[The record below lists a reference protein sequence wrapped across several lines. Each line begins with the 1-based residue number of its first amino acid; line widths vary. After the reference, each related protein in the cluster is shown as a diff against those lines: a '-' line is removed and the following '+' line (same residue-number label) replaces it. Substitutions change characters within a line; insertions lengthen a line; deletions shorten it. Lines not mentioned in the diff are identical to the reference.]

1 MADRPTLYPVQ
12 SGTNLLQSHS
22 EYISRIRSLVGVE
35 DTEWNMLYA
44 RMLERFAELVQ
55 ECPASEA
62 HHHDERGG
70 LLKHTLDVASKSI
83 DRAAKDLWFNQDD
96 ASATRLMIVSLA
108 LLHDIAKILTD
119 HIIQLYD
126 AAEDEI
132 GRWCPAIGL
141 MTDHTNAK
149 FYSHT
154 FNPNREYSLHKGAA
168 GLLVWLIIPSE
179 VHASLYGHPHLY
191 QKWLSFNSGQ
201 LGAEDD
207 IAQIITSADM
217 TSSAEGMNVEGE
229 NMSGKKRLVEHYKEE
244 LVAICTNGSV
254 KINKPGGMAF
264 ITATDVYFVCKST
277 IDYMRKNLS
286 IQNVN
291 IPPNNN
297 HVYDDLQNYGLLIAK
312 TDGKAIRKVHI
323 IVASNKEGASDW
335 ANDLTTFKVSRENL
349 FGDERVLE
357 LKGSVKELDE
367 ASVAEDEATSPFE
380 ADSPSKEQVVKSE
393 VQSDDT
399 DFWNWVV
406 ESLNS
411 GDLSYSCSGAE
422 YHFVDEGLFIVSPN
436 AYKTFCITRNLE
448 WKLVQKKH
456 FKDLRKFEP
465 SSAELQTYMVRSTGT
480 TLTGIVVQDITVFEP
495 RVSRKKNERL
505 ERIEKAA

>member
-1 MADRPTLYPVQ
+1 MANKPTLYPIQ
-12 SGTNLLQSHS
+12 SGADLLQPHS
-22 EYISRIRSLVGVE
+22 EYINRIRSLVGVE
-35 DTEWNMLYA
+35 DTQWNTLYA

-83 DRAAKDLWFNQDD
+83 DRVAKDLWFNQDD

-126 AAEDEI
+126 VSEDDI

-168 GLLVWLIIPSE
+168 GLFVWLIVPSE
-179 VHASLYGHPHLY
+179 VHASLYGHPQLY

-201 LGAEDD
+201 LGVEDD
-207 IAQIITSADM
+207 IAQIITLADM
-217 TSSAEGMNVEGE
+217 TSSAEGMNTEGE

-244 LVAICTNGSV
+244 LAAICTDGAV

-264 ITATDVYFVCKST
+264 ITETDVYFVCKST
-277 IDYMRKNLS
+277 IDYIRKNLS
-286 IQNVN
+286 IKNVN

-297 HVYDDLQNYGLLIAK
+297 HVFDDLQNYGLLIAK

-323 IVASNKEGASDW
+323 IVSANKEGGSDW
-335 ANDLTTFKVSRENL
+335 AKDLTTFKVSREDL
-349 FGDERVLE
+349 FGDEQVLE
-357 LKGSVKELDE
+357 LKGSIKELDE
-367 ASVAEDEATSPFE
+367 ALATEDEDIPPFE
-380 ADSPSKEQVVKSE
+380 EDSGNKEQTVESE
-393 VQSDDT
+393 VQSDDI

-406 ESLNS
+406 ESLNN
-411 GDLSYSCSGAE
+411 GELSYSCPGAE
-422 YHFVDEGLFIVSPN
+422 YHFVDEGLLIVSPN
-436 AYKTFCITRNLE
+436 AYKSFCIMRNLQ
-448 WKLVQKKH
+448 WRDIQKKH
-456 FKDLRKFEP
+456 LKSLRK
-465 SSAELQTYMVRSTGT
+465 SQQGLAELETYRIRATGSP
-480 TLTGIVVQDITVFEP
+480 LTGVVVQDITAFEP
-495 RVSRKKNERL
+495 KVSRKKNDLL